1 MDYAILRVERL
12 ETYKDVDNATEHGRR
27 ADSGTHYDP
36 ARTALN
42 RHWLGT
48 ERVAEPVDWGRAIKD
63 AVRDQQLHVRGNGAV
78 AAELLLAASP
88 DFFIGEDGEIDAEKL
103 DRWLEANLAWLDQR
117 FPGMVLAVRLDLDE
131 ASPHLAVLVL
141 PIYEKTTRHTAAR
154 AVSYRKVFCGADKA
168 ETSAR
173 MVALQDDYAAAMA
186 PLGLERGVPKAITGR
201 EHLTHQQYVTR
212 KIREDEARRQA
223 LATAAAAAQRAAE
236 HERQAIET
244 GRRAWAAEERAAKRL
259 REAEA
264 SARAAEA
271 RLQEVVAMIEA
282 ERAKLDRLEQGLARV
297 TAVLPDRYD
306 AAAFTADLRLIQRAK
321 ADAAERAGR
330 ISAFTKAMPRLS
342 AEPADP
348 EAVGEQWRAAP

>member
-12 ETYKDVDNATEHGRR
+12 KTYKDVDNATQHGRR

-36 ARTALN
+36 SRTALN

-48 ERVAEPVDWGRAIKD
+48 ERVAEPVEWGRAIED
-63 AVRDQQLHVRGNGAV
+63 AVRDQHLHVRANGAV

-88 DFFIGEDGEIDAEKL
+88 DFFIGENGEIDTEKL
-103 DRWLEANLAWLDQR
+103 DRWVEANLAWLHRR

-131 ASPHLAVLVL
+131 SSPHLAVLLL
-141 PIYEKTTRHTAAR
+141 PTYEKTTRHKTEH

-168 ETSAR
+168 ETAAR
-173 MVALQDDYAAAMA
+173 MVALQDDYATAMA
-186 PLGLERGVPKAITGR
+186 PLGLERGVPKAVAGR
-201 EHLTHQQYVTR
+201 EHLTHQQYVAR
-212 KIREDEARRQA
+212 KIREDEARRKA
-223 LATAAAAAQRAAE
+223 LAEAEAAAQQAAE

-244 GRRAWAAEERAAKRL
+244 GRRAWVAEERAAKRL

-271 RLQEVVAMIEA
+271 RLQTVEAMIEA
-282 ERAKLDRLEQGLARV
+282 ERAKLDKLERGLARV
-297 TAVLPDRYD
+297 AAVLPDRYD
-306 AAAFTADLRLIQRAK
+306 AAALETDLRLIRKAK
-321 ADAAERAGR
+321 ADAVERAGR
-330 ISAFTKAMPRLS
+330 LSAFAEAMPRLS

-348 EAVGEQWRAAP
+348 DAIGAQWRAAP

>member
-1 MDYAILRVERL
+1 MSYAVLRVERL
-12 ETYKDVDNATEHGRR
+12 KTQADVNNADQHGRR

-63 AVRDQQLHVRGNGAV
+63 AVRDQHLHVRGNGAV

-88 DFFIGEDGEIDAEKL
+88 DFFIGADGEIDDEKL
-103 DRWLEANLAWLDQR
+103 DRWVEANLAWLHQR

-131 ASPHLAVLVL
+131 SSPHLAVLLL
-141 PIYEKTTRHTAAR
+141 PIYEKTTKHTTAR

-168 ETSAR
+168 ATAAQ

-186 PLGLERGVPKAITGR
+186 PLGLERGVPKAVTGR
-201 EHLTHQQYVTR
+201 EHLTHQQYVAR
-212 KIREDEARRQA
+212 KIREDEARRQE
-223 LATAAAAAQRAAE
+223 LAKAEAAAERAVE
-236 HERQAIET
+236 HERQAIEA
-244 GRRAWAAEERAAKRL
+244 GRRAWVAEETAAKRL

-264 SARAAEA
+264 SARAAKA
-271 RLQEVVAMIEA
+271 RLKKVEAMIEA
-282 ERAKLDRLEQGLARV
+282 ERAKLATLERGLARV
-297 TAVLPDRYD
+297 AAVLPDRYD
-306 AAAFTADLRLIQRAK
+306 ATAFTADLRFIRKAK
-321 ADAAERAGR
+321 AEAAERADR
-330 ISAFTKAMPRLS
+330 LSAFAEALPGVS